1 MKLSSKF
8 LFIESLVILFIL
20 VIAFFLFN
28 NIEKNTNLLIK
39 HDQEIFQNAAEKIFF
54 EEIEPIVDFC
64 SDYSL
69 WDDTV
74 NFVNSLDMDWAADY
88 LDAEYFKQF
97 NIDFVAVYSKEGSNI
112 FVDSTFENII
122 PILEKINAKEFF
134 SRVDIGN
141 PIFKYLSSN
150 NLLIALTYATIHPT
164 NDVERLTPPSGYL
177 VMGRILS
184 QESFTHIKDILLANV
199 QFYPYETLTEVPNH
213 DKFTLLFRKNL
224 KDEKGNEIGML
235 EISRKSIEISKLY
248 NSLLNTVIAIIFFG
262 LLFTIFVSISLM
274 KTIINPLKKVTNGIS
289 EHNISA
295 FEDLLKRN
303 DEIGE
308 LAKATKEYLLQSD
321 KIKQYVN
328 ELEVKANELRNA
340 NAKIRKLLETDS
352 LTNLLSRHVL
362 VEQFDRL
369 IKQSKENFTPLSVIF
384 MDLDNFKKVN
394 DIHGHLTGD
403 NLLKKIGEIVT
414 SSLRESDFPIRY
426 GGDEIIILLP
436 NTTKENAT
444 IIAERIRKR
453 IENELYDK
461 YGVTASIGVTELLP
475 SDDFDSLITRVDNL
489 AYNSKN
495 NKKNKVTSG

>member
-1 MKLSSKF
+1 
-8 LFIESLVILFIL
+8 
-20 VIAFFLFN
+20 
-28 NIEKNTNLLIK
+28 
-39 HDQEIFQNAAEKIFF
+39 
-54 EEIEPIVDFC
+54 
-64 SDYSL
+64 
-69 WDDTV
+69 
-74 NFVNSLDMDWAADY
+74 
-88 LDAEYFKQF
+88 
-97 NIDFVAVYSKEGSNI
+97 
-112 FVDSTFENII
+112 
-122 PILEKINAKEFF
+122 
-134 SRVDIGN
+134 
-141 PIFKYLSSN
+141 
-150 NLLIALTYATIHPT
+150 
-164 NDVERLTPPSGYL
+164 
-177 VMGRILS
+177 
-184 QESFTHIKDILLANV
+184 
-199 QFYPYETLTEVPNH
+199 
-213 DKFTLLFRKNL
+213 
-224 KDEKGNEIGML
+224 
-235 EISRKSIEISKLY
+235 
-248 NSLLNTVIAIIFFG
+248 
-262 LLFTIFVSISLM
+262 M

-303 DEIGE
+303 DEIGK